1 MRTHFTD
8 EIWADYVRGLSAPAD
23 ASAIEQHLRSD
34 CDSCLRSFRFWQ
46 AFVHHTAGEAG
57 IQIPE
62 QDLQGSRAAY
72 SEWFRRYSLPSRARM
87 ARLIFD
93 SLLQPLPAGIRASG
107 PSPRRIL
114 ATLGSW
120 SVDLRLESPSDRRI
134 FMAGQVLRS
143 GKGGTPV
150 KAPVVLMS
158 GGALVAETSV
168 NDFGEFQLQFDKTSN
183 LRLYVTITASR
194 PMGIDLPDLSRG
206 PTAGESFTG

>member
-1 MRTHFTD
+1 MPTHFTD
-8 EIWADYVRGLSAPAD
+8 EIWADYVRGLSAPGD
-23 ASAIEQHLRSD
+23 ASVIEQHLRSG

-46 AFVHHTAGEAG
+46 AFVDNAAGEAR

-62 QDLQGSRAAY
+62 QDLQGGRAAY
-72 SEWFRRYSLPSRARM
+72 SQWFRRYSLPTRARM

-93 SLLQPLPAGIRASG
+93 SLLQPLPAGIRGGG

-120 SVDLRLESPSDRRI
+120 SVDLRLESPSDQRI

-143 GKGGTPV
+143 GKGGTPL
-150 KAPVVLMS
+150 KAPVVLLS
-158 GGALVAETSV
+158 GGALLAETST

-183 LRLYVTITASR
+183 LRLYVAIAASR
-194 PMGIDLPDLSRG
+194 PMGIDLPDLSTG
-206 PTAGESFTG
+206 PTGGESFTG